1 MSDFV
6 DDFPDEAI
14 LDALGDTVTYTG
26 EAWTGTFKAI
36 VEFDVEQVGD
46 EGYTSDSRTEIEVFK
61 DFLQLKPKRGH
72 EIIHKNINYTVDS
85 VASDDGAYVT
95 LRMKK

>member
-1 MSDFV
+1 MNDFV

-14 LDALGDTVTYTG
+14 LDVLGDTVTYSG
-26 EAWTGTFKAI
+26 EGWTETFKAI

-46 EGYTSDSRTEIEVFK
+46 EGYTNDSRTQIELFK
-61 DFLQLKPKRGH
+61 EYLLAKPKRGH
-72 EIIHKNINYTVDS
+72 EITHKNITYTVDS
-85 VASDDGAYVT
+85 VVSDDGAYVT